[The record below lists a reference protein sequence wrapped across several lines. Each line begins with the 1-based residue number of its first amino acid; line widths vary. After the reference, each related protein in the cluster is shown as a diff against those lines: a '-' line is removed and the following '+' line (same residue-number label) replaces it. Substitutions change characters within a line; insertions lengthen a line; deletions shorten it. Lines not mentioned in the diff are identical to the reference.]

1 MLISSFRNWSFT
13 LHLIWWEGHHRI
25 ILGKRGFWGVK
36 AAHPQGL
43 KKHVKNRLLKYVS
56 IAQKHG
62 VMFKNLM
69 GLPIQWC
76 NTCWNIL
83 LKHRGVSF
91 YKKTVATGYT
101 NDGTSPSSHSQA
113 TEEEKW
119 AVLSKLW
126 MDERKVL
133 NLKWRKGT
141 GSLSTVFKHSICIIY
156 VSSWTHMIVRI
167 HTSISPFLVNF
178 STPYSVHVLLLP
190 FIIFS

>member
-178 STPYSVHVLLLP
+178 STLYSVHVLLLP
-190 FIIFS
+190 FIIF